1 MPIQEEYKVKL
12 EVFEG
17 PLDLLLY
24 LIKKDEVDIYDIPI
38 ELITRQYMEY
48 LGLMRMLD
56 LDIAGEFLVM
66 AATLMMI
73 KSRMLLPPEE
83 RSELEAEEEDPR
95 WELIRQL
102 IEYKKFKDAAA
113 NLQEMES
120 RTGNMFLRS
129 AEDPVVVMEQPGVGL
144 EDVTIFDLIASFN
157 EALKRIQVNE
167 IGEIMAERFT
177 VADGIESILGRI
189 KRETQL
195 VFATLFRPLSTR
207 HEIIITFLA
216 LLELIRLRQVVA
228 RQEAVF
234 GDIVIMRPETEQRTE
249 DRRQTT
255 DDGRRKT
262 GEANSED
269 PTPGSAARLS
279 SSLDPEALDGPK
291 SEALRP
297 GESNAQRPMEDQNKI

>member
-38 ELITRQYMEY
+38 ELIARQYMEY

-83 RSELEAEEEDPR
+83 RTELEIEEEDPR

-129 AEDPVVVMEQPGVGL
+129 AEDPVVVVEQPGVGL

-157 EALKRIQVNE
+157 EALKRIQINE

-177 VADGIESILGRI
+177 VADGIESILARI
-189 KRETQL
+189 KRETQV
-195 VFATLFRPLSTR
+195 VFATLFQPLSTR

-216 LLELIRLRQVVA
+216 LLELIRLRQIVA

-234 GDIVIMRPETEQRTE
+234 GDIVIMRPETQAVE
-249 DRRQTT
+249 
-255 DDGRRKT
+255 G
-262 GEANSED
+262 
-269 PTPGSAARLS
+269 
-279 SSLDPEALDGPK
+279 
-291 SEALRP
+291 
-297 GESNAQRPMEDQNKI
+297 